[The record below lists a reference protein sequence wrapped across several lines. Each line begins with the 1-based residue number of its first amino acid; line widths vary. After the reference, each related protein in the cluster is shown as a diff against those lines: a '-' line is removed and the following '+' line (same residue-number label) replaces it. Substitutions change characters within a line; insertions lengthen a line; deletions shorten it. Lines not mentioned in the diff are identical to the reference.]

1 MTPEQAV
8 KLLDN
13 LSEYGLCYNITE
25 EYQEAMKLVLSML
38 EEKNNRINQL
48 ENMNKFQSKDI
59 KEAVDYIFELNK
71 EIEFRDKQIDLM
83 SETINNHD
91 IDEDICKQM
100 GQKEDC
106 NEFEDKERCKDCIK
120 HYFKNKTKEVQ

>member
-1 MTPEQAV
+1 MTKEQAV
-8 KLLDN
+8 NLLDD

-91 IDEDICKQM
+91 IDKDICKQM